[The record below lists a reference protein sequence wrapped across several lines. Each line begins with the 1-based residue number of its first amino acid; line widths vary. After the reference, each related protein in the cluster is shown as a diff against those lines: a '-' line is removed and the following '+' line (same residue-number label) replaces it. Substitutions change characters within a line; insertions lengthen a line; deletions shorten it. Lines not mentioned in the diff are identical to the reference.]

1 MSVAPMSRL
10 TKRAYLIGYV
20 PKNDEKNNSVH
31 NGLKFG
37 QIVKTTY
44 ILRKGNVE
52 RIELINIKFHN
63 LVLKIQNIFLIIFII
78 SYVRLNERNN
88 HITPHIEYSSGI
100 RLLL

>member
-1 MSVAPMSRL
+1 MSRL

-20 PKNDEKNNSVH
+20 PKNDEENNSVPK
-31 NGLKFG
+31 GLKFG

-44 ILRKGNVE
+44 ILQKGNIE
-52 RIELINIKFHN
+52 RIELINIKFHCLHN